1 MRPEAKSQIYSVNKN
16 LPANHVARMWGVLDQ
31 LERTHEKEKDGEVA
45 DGKVNCNQSKVLFGG
60 CVSIFY
66 NGQGL
71 IFIPHANKVL
81 ANYSKIQSLR
91 NYFR

>member
-1 MRPEAKSQIYSVNKN
+1 MCPEAKSQIYSVNKN
-16 LPANHVARMWGVLDQ
+16 LLAYHVARMWGVLDQ

-66 NGQGL
+66 NAQGL

-81 ANYSKIQSLR
+81 ADYGKIW
-91 NYFR
+91 F